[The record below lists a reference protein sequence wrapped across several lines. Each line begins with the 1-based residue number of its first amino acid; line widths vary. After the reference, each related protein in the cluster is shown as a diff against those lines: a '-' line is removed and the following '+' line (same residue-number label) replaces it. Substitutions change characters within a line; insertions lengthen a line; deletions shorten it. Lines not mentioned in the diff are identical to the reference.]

1 MEEYFKSVG
10 DVRSLIETIASQSE
24 EVERRHAVILSSTNQ
39 DKKQKDELLR
49 LNNETNRNANA
60 VRAKLKEMHE
70 KPPAGGHNHAESV
83 IQRIQSNQHSHL
95 TRWFSDVMRNYHEA
109 QIDFRDKCKAQIQR
123 QLEIVDKVTTDEE
136 LEEMLNCEKLSIF
149 ISDVDSDAH
158 TCRQALSEI
167 ESRHLD
173 IISLESSVREL
184 HEVFADTAMLL
195 ESQGELINSI
205 EKNVMSAAEYVDG
218 SKSETQK
225 AVDYKKNRYKIA
237 SMPTFFKSFR
247 KQRVVKTPGEQLTAD
262 LNHNQASQGSDK

>member
-10 DVRSLIETIASQSE
+10 DVRRLIETISSQSE
-24 EVERRHAVILSSTNQ
+24 EVERRHAVILSSTSQN
-39 DKKQKDELLR
+39 KKQKDELQR

-60 VRAKLKEMHE
+60 VRAKLKEMQD
-70 KPPAGGHNHAESV
+70 KPLAGGHNHTESV

-95 TRWFSDVMRNYHEA
+95 TRWFSDVMRNYHKA

-123 QLEIVDKVTTDEE
+123 QLEIVEKVTTDEE

-149 ISDVDSDAH
+149 IADINSDAH

-173 IISLESSVREL
+173 IISLESSIREL
-184 HEVFADTAMLL
+184 HE
-195 ESQGELINSI
+195 GELINSI
-205 EKNVMSAAEYVDG
+205 EKNVMSAAEYVDQ

-237 SMPTFFKSFR
+237 SMPNFLKSFR
-247 KQRVVKTPGEQLTAD
+247 KPTVVKAPEEQLTAD
-262 LNHNQASQGSDK
+262 LNHNQASQASDK